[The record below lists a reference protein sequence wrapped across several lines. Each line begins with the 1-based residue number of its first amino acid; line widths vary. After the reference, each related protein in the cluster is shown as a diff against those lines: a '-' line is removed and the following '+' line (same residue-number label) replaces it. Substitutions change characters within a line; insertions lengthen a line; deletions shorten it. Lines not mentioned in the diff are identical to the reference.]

1 MRILSD
7 NKDVFVW
14 IAYKGIFFNIYVIE
28 NLKREKLNNT
38 ENSTYK
44 KGELVIMKK
53 IQRRLIIILIVAIFS
68 LSYLAINKEEQYI
81 ATNSEV
87 LSNKKIGWGIKRN
100 ENHEQPDVGSS
111 NKKVLEEN
119 GGICLGNPEKKYLYL
134 TFDEGYEAGYTP
146 QILET
151 LKGNQVKATFFI
163 TAHYVNSQPDLV
175 KQIIEE
181 GHIIANHTVSHK
193 SMPDLTEE
201 KIKTEVMELHQ
212 VINEKFNYEMKY
224 IRPPKGEFSQK
235 TLQVTNQLGYK
246 TVMWS
251 FAYEDWN
258 EDKQPD
264 EQSSKKKILD
274 NLHNGEIMLLH
285 GNSKTNTNILDS
297 VIKEAKNMG
306 YEFKNL
312 DEFE

>member
-1 MRILSD
+1 
-7 NKDVFVW
+7 
-14 IAYKGIFFNIYVIE
+14 
-28 NLKREKLNNT
+28 
-38 ENSTYK
+38 
-44 KGELVIMKK
+44 MKK
-53 IQRRLIIILIVAIFS
+53 IKTRLIIILIVAIFS
-68 LSYLAINKEEQYI
+68 LSYLAINKEQQYI
-81 ATNSEV
+81 ATNSDAT
-87 LSNKKIGWGIKRN
+87 SNKKIGWGIKRN
-100 ENHEQPDVGSS
+100 DNHEQPDVGVS

-119 GGICLGNPEKKYLYL
+119 GGICLGNKDRKNIYL
-134 TFDEGYEAGYTP
+134 TFDEGYEAGYTSK
-146 QILET
+146 ILET
-151 LKGNQVKATFFI
+151 LKENQVKATFFI

-181 GHIIANHTVSHK
+181 GHIIGNHTVNHK

-258 EDKQPD
+258 EDKQPE
-264 EQSSKKKILD
+264 EQASKKKILD

-285 GNSKTNTNILDS
+285 GNSKTNTNLLDS
-297 VIKEAKNMG
+297 IIKEAKNMG
-306 YEFKNL
+306 YEFKSL